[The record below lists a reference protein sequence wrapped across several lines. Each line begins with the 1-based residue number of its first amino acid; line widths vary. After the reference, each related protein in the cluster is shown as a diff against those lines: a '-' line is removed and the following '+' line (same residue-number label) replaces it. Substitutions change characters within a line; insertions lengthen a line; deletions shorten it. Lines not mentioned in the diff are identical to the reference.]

1 MKPKTWEAAWQER
14 HSHELWSVPDS
25 KVVALLETLRGE
37 GAETVL
43 DLGFGLGRHVILFA
57 GEGFD
62 TYGIEPTRSGFAY
75 CEEWLEAEG
84 LRADIR
90 IGDMTELPYGDGF
103 FDFVLSWN
111 VIYHGTLRQ
120 LRRALKE
127 IRRVTRPG
135 GLVYITLNSTRNKH
149 CGHGSEIE
157 PGTFLDPMK
166 ADGDLP
172 HHYSDRGEVTTLFE
186 EWDILSLEE
195 REESLAGLLDPGS
208 YHWMILARKP

>member
-1 MKPKTWEAAWQER
+1 VKPKTWEAAWQER
-14 HSHELWSVPDS
+14 HSHELWSVPDP

-37 GAETVL
+37 SAETVL

-62 TYGIEPTRSGFAY
+62 TYGIEPTRSWFAY

-90 IGDMTELPYGDGF
+90 IGEMTELPYENGF

-111 VIYHGTLRQ
+111 VIYHGTRGDGPLRGMGCSQ
-120 LRRALKE
+120 F
-127 IRRVTRPG
+127 G
-135 GLVYITLNSTRNKH
+135 GAGGGPR
-149 CGHGSEIE
+149 
-157 PGTFLDPMK
+157 
-166 ADGDLP
+166 
-172 HHYSDRGEVTTLFE
+172 
-186 EWDILSLEE
+186 
-195 REESLAGLLDPGS
+195 GLLDSSS